1 MCSNS
6 EEKNYCE
13 NIACDFYNLKCEK
26 KIHKKPK
33 KKMLLR
39 NISRVLYSPKYL
51 FWTNTATGVLFFG
64 TGDLMVQKFID
75 KRSKI
80 DTNRNG

>member
-1 MCSNS
+1 
-6 EEKNYCE
+6 
-13 NIACDFYNLKCEK
+13 
-26 KIHKKPK
+26 
-33 KKMLLR
+33 MLLR